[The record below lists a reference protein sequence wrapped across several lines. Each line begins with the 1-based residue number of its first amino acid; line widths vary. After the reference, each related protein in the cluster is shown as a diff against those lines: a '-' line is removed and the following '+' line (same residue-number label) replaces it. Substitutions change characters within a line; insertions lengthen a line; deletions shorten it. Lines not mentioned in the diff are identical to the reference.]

1 MMKNRGFRLYLLLI
15 VSLVLALATE
25 PIWSRTALLDN
36 AMHPEIL
43 CELVDGQHFTVVDE
57 VSGEEIFRTA
67 RVVVVGD
74 MYQQADNRFYE
85 VVAVQGLI
93 AKARFLRYES
103 VGEVSSWFP
112 SFLEE
117 WGSTGVLPDQ
127 LRTQARE
134 EVRIA
139 LYHTHSA
146 ESYIPSDGKASIR
159 DKGGIFIVGESFMQN
174 LEKQGVAVEQDR
186 RSHDPHDKRSYMRSR
201 RTAAEMLRAVNPAAL
216 LDVHRDALPRRF
228 YTTTIKGN
236 ELAQI
241 RLVVGRQNPN
251 IRANKQFAQELM
263 AAANK
268 RYPNLVRDIFF
279 GRGSYNQELH
289 PRALLL
295 ELGTYRSTHEEAKDG
310 AELLAGVLAAYLGA
324 AAPADAAGIAREGGA
339 ARSSLMF
346 VLGLVLVGGL
356 VFLFLSTGSLKE
368 MGSKMRHFVTDEF
381 SMKSGRKEKA
391 GAKRDDKSSDEGD
404 S

>member
-1 MMKNRGFRLYLLLI
+1 MMKNKGFRLYMLLVASI
-15 VSLVLALATE
+15 ILALATE
-25 PIWSRTALLDN
+25 PLWTRTALLDN
-36 AMHPEIL
+36 AIHPEIM
-43 CELVDGQHFTVVDE
+43 CELLDGQHFTVVDE

-74 MYQQADNRFYE
+74 MYQQADNRLYE
-85 VVAVQGLI
+85 VVAVDGLL
-93 AKARFLRYES
+93 ARARFLRYES

-112 SFLEE
+112 AFLEE
-117 WGSTGVLPDQ
+117 WGRTGVLPDQ
-127 LRTQARE
+127 LRVQAGGD
-134 EVRIA
+134 VRIA

-146 ESYIPSDGKASIR
+146 ESYIPSDGKHSIR
-159 DKGGIFIVGESFMQN
+159 DNGGIFIVGESFKQN
-174 LEKQGVAVEQDR
+174 LEQQGVQVEQNK
-186 RSHDPHDKRSYMRSR
+186 RSHDPHDKRAYMRSR
-201 RTAAEMLRAVNPAAL
+201 RTATEMMRTVNPAAL

-251 IRANKQFAQELM
+251 MRANKQFAQELM

-310 AELLAGVLAAYLGA
+310 AELLAGVLGAYLGA

-339 ARSSLMF
+339 ARSSLF
-346 VLGLVLVGGL
+346 FILGLLFLGGF
-356 VFLFLSTGSLKE
+356 VFLFLSTGSIKE

-391 GAKRDDKSSDEGD
+391 GAQRDDKTTDDGNS
-404 S
+404 